1 MESSCRVIKS
11 RYVLLIAHL
20 SGEQMAKIYKGM
32 THFYPE
38 CFIVLYNWQK
48 SDFGFSELPNM
59 EL

>member
-1 MESSCRVIKS
+1 VIKS